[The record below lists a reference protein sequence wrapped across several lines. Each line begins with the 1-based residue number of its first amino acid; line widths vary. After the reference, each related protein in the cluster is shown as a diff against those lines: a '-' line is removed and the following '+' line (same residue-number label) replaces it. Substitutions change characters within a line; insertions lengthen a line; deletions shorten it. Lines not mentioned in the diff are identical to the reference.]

1 MTKLED
7 IIKDTKFL
15 EKISSASTDE
25 EIQNILST
33 KNIDISL
40 EQLKEAKKVAEELKN
55 KNGKID
61 DESLENIAGGKWYD
75 GVYALSKS
83 AAVLSV
89 GAAVLYGV
97 YKVTNN
103 LDQLT
108 DSASDTMNRAGHLIS
123 TTDEQIPGLAKG
135 ASDLMGATTGLVS
148 HADGSMDPL
157 LGALPMGIGKDY
169 KKNKK

>member
-33 KNIDISL
+33 KNINISL
-40 EQLKEAKKVAEELKN
+40 HQVKEAKKVAEGLKN
-55 KNGKID
+55 KNGKVED
-61 DESLENIAGGKWYD
+61 ATLENIAGGKWYD

-83 AAVLSV
+83 AAVLAT

-108 DSASDTMNRAGHLIS
+108 DYASDTMNRAGNLVS
-123 TTDEQIPGLAKG
+123 TVDRQVPGLASG
-135 ASDLMGATTGLVS
+135 AAGLMGVAA
-148 HADGSMDPL
+148 HAIDHVDNSVDPL
-157 LGALPMGIGKDY
+157 LGALPMGIGKSY
-169 KKNKK
+169 TKNKK